1 LARLLCGRCGHR
13 TEENSIYCP
22 NCKWTLYVDR
32 PESEKAGA
40 VADVSFRLPE
50 ATESF
55 LGRRRLEKRRAGLD
69 KTISTTLKGEL
80 ERLEKQVES
89 EEANFEVQR
98 ALGEVAYM
106 SGSWERSI
114 AHLNRAHQ
122 LNPDDLESQLNLALV
137 MAQRNQLLNALDLL
151 QKAYNKW
158 PKNPLV
164 LYNLGLVAQQAGRA
178 KTSLQAIAVL
188 EKLWQ
193 DDPDIADEYHDDA
206 MTIRGL
212 AYLLQNQATEAVAA
226 LHGAATHSYALHK
239 MEEEEKE
246 DALNAFEVLSDHPED
261 EEEIPVAERQLTGK
275 AADAD
280 VLNNLAMAEAAMGE
294 LPQAVSRLFA
304 ALRIDPSHT
313 RVLNNLGVLA
323 YEQGKLED
331 ALKFLQ
337 TAFNIEEALGE
348 HESFTNN
355 HMGVVLSAMGRLDE
369 GMEKFMR
376 AGTGDMAQFEA
387 YYNLG
392 RAYVEH
398 GKPELGI
405 EHLRQSHK
413 LNPYNADVL
422 VVAGVAFL
430 LRGKSDFYPHAITN
444 FRNALK
450 LDPRHRVAYADMAQ
464 TLVEMNRE
472 NDAIKVITQ
481 ALKVNPKSPETI
493 FLLASLIMLRGSESH
508 WVSANEQFATA
519 LQARPDMIAAVYNS
533 AMCQYLLGFRE
544 SAADLFQ
551 VVVQQDPAISPAYY
565 LIGVGH
571 AMGKRYDE
579 ALAAW
584 HRALKFEPRSIDLL
598 ANIAFAYYKKNEWKQ
613 SIKYFQLAH
622 DIDRQDPT
630 LLSGLGLSYARAKMF
645 DRAIES
651 FQKSLQIDP
660 HAASTHSNLG
670 LSYYLAKE
678 VEQAIKHWRLVSQ
691 LDASY
696 AKKMEQQEERSFD
709 DSMVDLR
716 PLDWQNRLVR
726 MAPSLPKPRT
736 KLVPGFNMR
745 RRRFL
750 ISDPKLQ
757 DIYAKKQELD
767 RLNRRYAFLHKA

>member
-1 LARLLCGRCGHR
+1 MARLVCGRCGHR
-13 TEENSIYCP
+13 TEENSTYCP
-22 NCKWTLYVDR
+22 VCKWTLYVDR
-32 PESEKAGA
+32 PESDKPGA
-40 VADVSFRLPE
+40 SSSADVTFALPE
-50 ATESF
+50 VTQSF
-55 LGRRRLEKRRAGLD
+55 LGKRRFEKRRADLQ
-69 KTISTTLKGEL
+69 KTIDNTLKDEI
-80 ERLEKQVES
+80 ERLESLVET
-89 EEANFEVQR
+89 EEANADVQR

-137 MAQRNQLLNALDLL
+137 MAQRNQLLNSLDLL
-151 QKAYNKW
+151 QKAYAKW
-158 PKNPLV
+158 PRDPAV
-164 LYNLGLVAQQAGRA
+164 LYNLALVAQQAGRG
-178 KTSLQAIAVL
+178 KTALQAIDAL
-188 EKLWQ
+188 EKLWHNTHA
-193 DDPDIADEYHDDA
+193 IADKYHDDA
-206 MTIRGL
+206 MTVRGL
-212 AYLLQNQATEAVAA
+212 AYLQLNQPTEAVAA
-226 LHGAATHSYALHK
+226 LLGAATHSYALK
-239 MEEEEKE
+239 QMEQAKIGDKLSE
-246 DALNAFEVLSDHPED
+246 FEVVPDMPED
-261 EEEIPVAERQLTGK
+261 EDLPASQRQIEGK
-275 AADAD
+275 TADAD

-313 RVLNNLGVLA
+313 RVLNNLGVMA

-337 TAFNIEEALGE
+337 TAFDIEEALGE
-348 HESFTNN
+348 HEAFTNN
-355 HMGVVLSAMGRLDE
+355 HMGVVLSAMGKLDE

-376 AGTGDMAQFEA
+376 AGTGDTAQFEA

-398 GKPELGI
+398 GKPDLGI

-430 LRGKSDFYPHAITN
+430 LRGKPEFYVQAITN
-444 FRNALK
+444 LRNALK
-450 LDPRHRVAYADMAQ
+450 LDPRHRIAYANMAQ
-464 TLVEMNRE
+464 ALIEMDRE
-472 NDAIKVITQ
+472 DDAIKVITQ

-493 FLLASLIMLRGSESH
+493 FQLALLIMQRGTESH
-508 WVSANEQFATA
+508 WVSANEQFAAA
-519 LQARPDMIAAVYNS
+519 LQTRPDLVAGVYNS

-551 VVVQQDPAISPAYY
+551 VVVNQDPSISMAFY
-565 LIGVGH
+565 LIGIGH
-571 AMGKRYDE
+571 AMGKRYDQ
-579 ALAAW
+579 ALTAW
-584 HRALKFEPRSIDLL
+584 MQALNFEPRSIDLL

-622 DIDRQDPT
+622 AIDRNDPT
-630 LLSGLGLSYARAKMF
+630 LLSGMGLSYARAKMF
-645 DRAIES
+645 DRAIDA
-651 FQKSLQIDP
+651 FKQSLQIDP
-660 HAASTHSNLG
+660 HSASTHSNLG
-670 LSYYLAKE
+670 LSYYLDKE

-716 PLDWQNRLVR
+716 ELDWQNRIIKL
-726 MAPSLPKPRT
+726 APSLPKPRT

-745 RRRFL
+745 RRHFI
-750 ISDPKLQ
+750 ISDPTLK
-757 DIYAKKQELD
+757 DIYEKKQELD
-767 RLNRRYAFLHKA
+767 RLNRRHAFLNR